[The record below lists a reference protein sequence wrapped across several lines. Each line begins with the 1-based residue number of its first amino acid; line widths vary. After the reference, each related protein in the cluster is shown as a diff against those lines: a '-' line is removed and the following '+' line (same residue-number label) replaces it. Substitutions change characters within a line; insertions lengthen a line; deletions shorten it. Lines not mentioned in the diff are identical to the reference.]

1 MVKKRLTD
9 RQNEILDL
17 INDHS
22 FLTVAKI
29 AELTYTSES
38 SVRRDLARLES
49 LYCIRRTHGGA
60 CALDDVNRPAKLDD
74 RMNKNTL
81 AKRVIAKKAAA
92 MLSDG
97 QSIMLDSSTT
107 AGFLIPHIAKLRDVT
122 VFTNNM
128 ITAVNAV
135 NFSIDTHC
143 LGGHAIGGN
152 AVLSGEDT
160 YAAISRLR
168 PDILFFS
175 SQCIDRD
182 GLITDPTPEEN
193 YARRLMLESA
203 RKRVFLC
210 DSGKF
215 GSRSLYVLTSVED
228 IDVCVFDAPWDD
240 FRGKCEVK

>member
-1 MVKKRLTD
+1 MEKKRLTD
-9 RQNEILDL
+9 RQSEMLDL

-22 FLTVAKI
+22 FLTVAKL

-38 SVRRDLARLES
+38 SVRRDLAKLEG

-60 CALDDVNRPAKLDD
+60 CALDDVNRPARLDD

-81 AKRVIAKKAAA
+81 AKRVIAKKAAT

-107 AGFLIPHIAKLRDVT
+107 AGFLIPHIAKLHDVT

-135 NFSIDTHC
+135 NFSINTHC
-143 LGGHAIGGN
+143 LGGHSIGGN
-152 AVLSGEDT
+152 AVLSGEET

-175 SQCIDRD
+175 SQSIDRD
-182 GLITDPTPEEN
+182 RVITDPTPEEN
-193 YARRLMLESA
+193 YARRLMLECA
-203 RKRVFLC
+203 KKRVFLC
-210 DSGKF
+210 DSEKF
-215 GSRSLYVLTSVED
+215 GSRSLYVLTSAD
-228 IDVCVFDAPWDD
+228 SLDACIFDSPPKDLRTRCDV
-240 FRGKCEVK
+240 R